1 MLQISKDSS
10 RNHLLGLATHTTN
23 LNTIPSNI
31 TLATITE
38 PTRNNI
44 SGTKELTPITAGLT
58 PLAII
63 KYGMIFHER
72 HATKDGLMHRLRS
85 YTKRVLESRGASK
98 LKLKILKIKECIN
111 NWNQRFEAYEQ
122 EVLSNP

>member
-1 MLQISKDSS
+1 M
-10 RNHLLGLATHTTN
+10 LGLTTHTTN
-23 LNTIPSNI
+23 LTTIPSNI

-58 PLAII
+58 ASAII

-85 YTKRVLESRGASK
+85 YTKRVLGVKRS
-98 LKLKILKIKECIN
+98 
-111 NWNQRFEAYEQ
+111 FEVKA
-122 EVLSNP
+122 